1 MYTRVKFVNNEYQ
14 TQEFRDDVN
23 KAVIE
28 LEKQNI
34 IELEKTKQ
42 ANIDEIVELMEEE
55 CNNGTRVFCIDH
67 LHYFE
72 FDSSK
77 ERLDLQIQNVMHK
90 INEVARKRNVAVILV
105 AHYKN
110 NRDRK

>member
-1 MYTRVKFVNNEYQ
+1 MYTWVKFVNNEYQ
-14 TQEFRDDVN
+14 TQEFREDVN
-23 KAVIE
+23 KAVVE

-72 FDSSK
+72 FD
-77 ERLDLQIQNVMHK
+77 
-90 INEVARKRNVAVILV
+90 A
-105 AHYKN
+105 
-110 NRDRK
+110 